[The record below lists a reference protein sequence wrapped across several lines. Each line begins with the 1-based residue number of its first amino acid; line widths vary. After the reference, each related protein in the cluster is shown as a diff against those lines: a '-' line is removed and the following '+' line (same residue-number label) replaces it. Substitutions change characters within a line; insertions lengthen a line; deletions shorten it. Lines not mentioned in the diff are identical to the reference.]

1 MTLKELVER
10 LETAVIDFEL
20 NDVERAEAR
29 IAKYGKLIQEHYP
42 EYDGFVMQWVAK
54 EERK

>member
-10 LETAVIDFEL
+10 LETAVVDFEL
-20 NDVERAEAR
+20 NDVEGAEAR

-54 EERK
+54 EEK